1 MWTNT
6 DDPLFCGRKFLF
18 QVPHETL
25 LNISLGEEN
34 RDEFKPS
41 YPTLTECFLF
51 QFVNDFLKC
60 RGCGY
65 SKNNDEMNPTKLK
78 RISLASN

>member
-6 DDPLFCGRKFLF
+6 DDPLFCGRKFLLK
-18 QVPHETL
+18 VPHKTL

-34 RDEFKPS
+34 GDEFKPS

-51 QFVNDFLKC
+51 
-60 RGCGY
+60 
-65 SKNNDEMNPTKLK
+65 
-78 RISLASN
+78 